1 MTRSHS
7 DPGEK
12 RPFCVVP
19 VRALADR
26 RLKITELRILMGL
39 GHYANRAGVCWPSM
53 KTLSEITGIGDS
65 DIAKSIP
72 KLLELGYMR
81 QLQPNDYDQKKGVWG
96 YSNRYQVLWRGDE
109 PAPTYEEVK
118 DANLMQPHDVRDPVE
133 GSGARGTPEENV
145 HTDTQCRALS
155 RAWSAAVE
163 QLAGALPPAP
173 PSTVL
178 ASLVADGVQP
188 DDVAATTR
196 RLVLVA
202 TAQRRGLPSFLEVAE
217 ACRTNPKRPDG
228 VCT

>member
-1 MTRSHS
+1 MMRSHS
-7 DPGEK
+7 EPGEK

-26 RLKITELRILMGL
+26 QLKITELRILMGL

-72 KLLELGYMR
+72 KLLERGYIR
-81 QLQPNDYDQKKGVWG
+81 QLQPNDYDQKKGPWG

-133 GSGARGTPEENV
+133 GSGARGTPDENV
-145 HTDTQCRALS
+145 QTDERCRALS

-163 QLAGALPPAP
+163 QMTGSLPPGP
-173 PSTVL
+173 PTTVL
-178 ASLVADGVQP
+178 VNLVADGAQA
-188 DDVAATTR
+188 DDLAATTR
-196 RLVLVA
+196 RLILAA
-202 TAQRRGLPSFLEVAE
+202 TAQRRGLPTFLEVAE
-217 ACRTNPKRPDG
+217 AVRTNLKRPDE

>member
-1 MTRSHS
+1 MMRSHS

-163 QLAGALPPAP
+163 QLAGALPPTP
-173 PSTVL
+173 PATVL

-188 DDVAATTR
+188 DDVATTTR

-217 ACRTNPKRPDG
+217 ACRTKPKRPDG